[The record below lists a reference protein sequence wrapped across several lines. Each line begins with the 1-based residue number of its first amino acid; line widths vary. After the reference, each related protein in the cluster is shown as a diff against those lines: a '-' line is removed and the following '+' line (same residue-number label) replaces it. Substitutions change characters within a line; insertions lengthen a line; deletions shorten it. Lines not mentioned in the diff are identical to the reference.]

1 MKAPAFGYRKAQT
14 IEQALRWLSEE
25 GDDARLLAGGQ
36 SLLPALNLRLSQPSW
51 LIDIG
56 ALSELRGVAINGAVL
71 RLGALVTHREIEQ
84 SPLVARHLPLLA
96 RAAPYVAHVAIRNR
110 GTIGGSLALADPA
123 AEYPAVALASEAV
136 IVLRS
141 LRGERR
147 VAASEYFQGL
157 YQTAM
162 AADEML
168 ISVEFPLRSADQRCG
183 FEELARRHGD
193 YALTGLAAE
202 ARLGPAGEVLA
213 LRLAFF
219 AVADRPVLAVS
230 AAEALRGTCL
240 DPHAVALAKEC
251 LARDL
256 APVGDLQAGSA
267 SKLHWARVLLGRALG
282 AVRPP
287 RGV

>member
-14 IEQALRWLSEE
+14 VEQALGWLAEE
-25 GDDARLLAGGQ
+25 GDAARLLAGGQ
-36 SLLPALNLRLSQPSW
+36 SLLPALNLRLSQPAW

-56 ALSELRGVAINGAVL
+56 ALSALRGIAVNEGVL

-84 SPLVARHLPLLA
+84 SALVARHLPLLA

-123 AEYPAVALASEAV
+123 AEYPAVALACEAV

-147 VAASEYFQGL
+147 VAACDYFLGL

-168 ISVEFPLRSADQRCG
+168 TAVEFPLAGINQRYG

-193 YALTGLAAE
+193 YALTGLAAQ
-202 ARLGPAGEVLA
+202 ARLSPAGEVLA
-213 LRLAFF
+213 LRPVFF

-240 DPHAVALAKEC
+240 DAHAVALAKEC

-256 APVGDLQAGSA
+256 APVGDLQAGGA
-267 SKLHWARVLLGRALG
+267 SKLHWARVLLGRVLG
-282 AVRPP
+282 ALRA
-287 RGV
+287 